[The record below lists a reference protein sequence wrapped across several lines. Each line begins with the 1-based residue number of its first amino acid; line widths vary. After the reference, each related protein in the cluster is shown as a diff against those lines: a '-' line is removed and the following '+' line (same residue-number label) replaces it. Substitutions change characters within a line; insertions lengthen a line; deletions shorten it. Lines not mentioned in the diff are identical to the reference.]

1 MLSNQPKEYL
11 VDGKSWKPKNFQ
23 QGANEQVTVRKA
35 MENSYNLAAVDLA
48 MQIGLEHITD
58 TATRFGFSTPFKP
71 YPSLA
76 LGAFE
81 VIPLELARAFCVFGS
96 GGIMPFPLAL
106 KAVADENGN
115 MLEQR
120 HLKIERLISTA
131 KAFIINSLL
140 RGVVKSG
147 TGRSLENKG
156 INWPVAGKTGTT
168 NNYRDA
174 WFVGYTPDLLA
185 LVWVGFDNGDSI
197 KSTGAQAALPI
208 WAELMKA
215 IPHHISQNDF
225 RVPAGIVKRMIC
237 RDGGKAVVSQDC
249 PNPYEEYFLL
259 ENSPKVSIPND
270 AKPEIFDKLIKGI
283 KDLFKGD

>member
-1 MLSNQPKEYL
+1 
-11 VDGKSWKPKNFQ
+11 
-23 QGANEQVTVRKA
+23 
-35 MENSYNLAAVDLA
+35 
-48 MQIGLEHITD
+48 
-58 TATRFGFSTPFKP
+58 
-71 YPSLA
+71 
-76 LGAFE
+76 
-81 VIPLELARAFCVFGS
+81 
-96 GGIMPFPLAL
+96 
-106 KAVADENGN
+106 

-147 TGRSLENKG
+147 TGRSLENRG

-215 IPHHISQNDF
+215 IPHHISQSDF

-237 RDGGKAVVSQDC
+237 SDGVKAVVSRNC
-249 PNPYEEYFLL
+249 PKPYEEYFLL
-259 ENSPKVSIPND
+259 KNSPEVSIRNG